1 MFEECV
7 NYLLNSAG
15 IRIHS
20 FKTRRRKQVFVQGI
34 SHGVIISQHIYF
46 L

>member
-7 NYLLNSAG
+7 NYLLDSAC

-20 FKTRRRKQVFVQGI
+20 FKTKRRKQAFVRGI
-34 SHGVIISQHIYF
+34 RHGVIISQHIYF
-46 L
+46 P